1 MSNIFRDNTEGVA
14 ARRADL
20 LRRRRDELVMMPHAI
35 RRVYV
40 ARRAR
45 TAASLSIALVGA
57 AMLVVAAK
65 PAWTAYLAKGLP
77 GINPAVLCTLT
88 IAM

>member
-1 MSNIFRDNTEGVA
+1 MSNIFRDPTEGA
-14 ARRADL
+14 TARRADL

-45 TAASLSIALVGA
+45 TAASVTIAIVGA
-57 AMLVVAAK
+57 AL
-65 PAWTAYLAKGLP
+65 LA
-77 GINPAVLCTLT
+77 
-88 IAM
+88 IAMEPSRCAMSRAR